1 MKIESQIEKISSF
14 QHLELLAN
22 QVVEGFISGMHKSP
36 FHGFSAEFAEH
47 KVYNVGESTKHI
59 DWKLFAKTDRL
70 YTKRFEEE
78 TNLRCHII
86 IDNSS
91 SMHYPKLKDSQQFYE
106 NKIGF
111 SVLASAVLMNLL
123 KKQRD
128 AVGLSVFS
136 DKYEYYAP
144 EKGSD
149 RHHRMILNALEGLL
163 EKPAVKKGTD
173 TITFLHQ
180 IAEKIHRRSMI
191 ILFTDMFQS
200 SPESRSLGTGEASR
214 EEALFNALQHLKHN
228 KHKVVLFH
236 VVDNK
241 TELNFDFDNTP
252 RKFIDVESGEEVAVF
267 ADNVKEEYEKQ
278 VESYFKKLALTC
290 AQNRIKYIPVG
301 VGESF
306 EKILM
311 TYLVEKQNFG

>member
-70 YTKRFEEE
+70 YAKRFEEE

-91 SMHYPKLKDSQQFYE
+91 SMHYPKLKESQNFFE

-136 DKYEYYAP
+136 DTYEYYAP

-149 RHHRMILNALEGLL
+149 RHHRMILNTLEGLL
-163 EKPAVKKGTD
+163 EKPVTKKNTD

-200 SPESRSLGTGEASR
+200 GPESRSLDKG

-241 TELNFDFDNTP
+241 TELNFDFDNAP
-252 RKFIDVESGEEVAVF
+252 RKFIDVETGEEVAIF

-278 VESYFKKLALTC
+278 VKIYFNKLALTC
-290 AQNRIKYIPVG
+290 SQNQIKYIPVS
-301 VGESF
+301 VNESF
-306 EKILM
+306 KKVLM
-311 TYLVEKQNFG
+311 TYLVEKQSFG

>member
-47 KVYNVGESTKHI
+47 KVYNPGESTKHI

-70 YTKRFEEE
+70 YTKRYEEE
-78 TNLRCHII
+78 TNLRCHLI

-91 SMHYPKLKDSQQFYE
+91 SMHYPKLKDSQLFYE

-128 AVGLSVFS
+128 AVGLSVNS
-136 DKYEYYAP
+136 DNYEYYAP

-149 RHHRMILNALEGLL
+149 RHHRMILNKLESLL
-163 EKPAVKKGTD
+163 ENSKTPKSTD
-173 TITFLHQ
+173 TISFLHQ

-200 SPESRSLGTGEASR
+200 GN
-214 EEALFNALQHLKHN
+214 EEALFTALQHLKHN
-228 KHKVVLFH
+228 KHKIVLFH
-236 VVDNK
+236 VIDEK
-241 TELNFDFDNTP
+241 TELNFDFDAAP
-252 RKFIDVESGEEVAVF
+252 RKFIDLESGEEINIF
-267 ADNVKEEYEKQ
+267 ADNIKETYENQ
-278 VESYFKKLALTC
+278 VSNYFKKVAITC
-290 AQNRIKYIPVG
+290 AQNKIKYVPVS
-301 VGESF
+301 VGANF
-306 EKILM
+306 EKILT
-311 TYLVEKQNFG
+311 TYLVEKQSFG

>member
-36 FHGFSAEFAEH
+36 FHGFSAEFSEH

-91 SMHYPKLKDSQQFYE
+91 SMHYPELKTNQSFYE

-136 DKYEYYAP
+136 DTYEYYAP

-163 EKPAVKKGTD
+163 EKQPVRKSTD

-180 IAEKIHRRSMI
+180 IAEKMHRRSMI

-200 SPESRSLGTGEASR
+200 GSDDSG

-241 TELNFDFDNTP
+241 KELNFDFDNAP
-252 RKFIDVESGEEVAVF
+252 RKFIDVETGEEVAIF
-267 ADNVKEEYEKQ
+267 ADNVKQEYEKQ
-278 VESYFKKLALTC
+278 VESYFKKLVLTC
-290 AQNRIKYIPVG
+290 VQNRIQYIPVS
-301 VGESF
+301 VGENF
-306 EKILM
+306 EKIM
-311 TYLVEKQNFG
+311 TAYLIEKQNFG

>member
-1 MKIESQIEKISSF
+1 MKIESQQEKISSF

-47 KVYNVGESTKHI
+47 KTYNIGESTKHI

-91 SMHYPKLKDSQQFYE
+91 SMHYPKLKESQVFYE
-106 NKIGF
+106 SKIGF

-128 AVGLSVFS
+128 AIGLSVFS
-136 DKYEYYAP
+136 DTYEYYAP

-149 RHHRMILNALEGLL
+149 RHHRMVLNALENLL
-163 EKPAVKKGTD
+163 EKPKTQKNTD

-180 IAEKIHRRSMI
+180 IAEKMHRRSMI
-191 ILFTDMFQS
+191 VLFTDMLHPQGS
-200 SPESRSLGTGEASR
+200 GAN

-236 VVDNK
+236 VIDNK
-241 TELNFDFDNTP
+241 TELNLDYDNTP
-252 RKFIDVESGEEVAVF
+252 RKFIDLESGEEVTIF
-267 ADNVKEEYEKQ
+267 ADNVKQEYEKG
-278 VESYFKKLALTC
+278 VNAYFKKLALTC
-290 AQNRIKYIPVG
+290 SQNKIKYIPVG
-301 VGESF
+301 VSDSF
-306 EKILM
+306 EKILT
-311 TYLVEKQNFG
+311 TYLVEKQKFG

>member
-47 KVYNVGESTKHI
+47 KVYNPGESTKHI

-70 YTKRFEEE
+70 YTKRYEEE
-78 TNLRCHII
+78 TNLRCHLI

-91 SMHYPKLKDSQQFYE
+91 SMHYPKLKDNQLFYE

-128 AVGLSVFS
+128 AVGLSVYS
-136 DKYEYYAP
+136 DSYEYYAP

-149 RHHRMILNALEGLL
+149 RHHRMILNKLESLL
-163 EKPAVKKGTD
+163 ENSKTPKSTD
-173 TITFLHQ
+173 TIFFLHQ

-191 ILFTDMFQS
+191 VLFTDMFQS
-200 SPESRSLGTGEASR
+200 GDED
-214 EEALFNALQHLKHN
+214 ALFTALQHLKHN
-228 KHKVVLFH
+228 KHKIVLFH
-236 VVDNK
+236 VIDEK
-241 TELNFDFDNTP
+241 TELNFDFDAAP
-252 RKFIDVESGEEVAVF
+252 RKFIDLESGEEINIF
-267 ADNVKEEYEKQ
+267 ADNIKETYENQ
-278 VESYFKKLALTC
+278 VSNYFKKVAITC
-290 AQNRIKYIPVG
+290 AQNKIKYVPVS
-301 VGESF
+301 VGANF
-306 EKILM
+306 EKILT
-311 TYLVEKQNFG
+311 TYLVEKQSFG

>member
-1 MKIESQIEKISSF
+1 MKIESNIEKISSF

-91 SMHYPKLKDSQQFYE
+91 SMHYPKLKVGQNFYE

-111 SVLASAVLMNLL
+111 SVLASVVLMNLL

-136 DKYEYYAP
+136 DTYEYYAP

-149 RHHRMILNALEGLL
+149 RHHRMILNTLENLL
-163 EKPAVKKGTD
+163 EIPVTQKTTDAV
-173 TITFLHQ
+173 TFLHQ

-191 ILFTDMFQS
+191 ILFTDMFHS
-200 SPESRSLGTGEASR
+200 GNSAVD
-214 EEALFNALQHLKHN
+214 EEALFTALQHLKHN

-236 VVDNK
+236 VVDAK
-241 TELNFDFDNTP
+241 TEVNFDFNNAP
-252 RKFIDVESGEEVAVF
+252 RKFVDIETGEEVAIY
-267 ADNVKEEYEKQ
+267 ADNVKEEYEKE
-278 VESYFKKLALTC
+278 VEKYFKKLSLTC
-290 AQNRIKYIPVG
+290 SQNRIKYIPVS
-301 VGESF
+301 VDESF
-306 EKILM
+306 EKIM
-311 TYLVEKQNFG
+311 TTYLVEKQNFG

>member
-22 QVVEGFISGMHKSP
+22 QIVEGFISGMHKSP

-70 YTKRFEEE
+70 FTKRFEEE

-91 SMHYPKLKDSQQFYE
+91 SMHYPKLNENQPFYE
-106 NKIGF
+106 SKIGF

-128 AVGLSVFS
+128 AIGLSVFS
-136 DKYEYYAP
+136 DTYEYYAP

-149 RHHRMILNALEGLL
+149 RHHRMVLNALENLL
-163 EKPAVKKGTD
+163 EKPKTQKRTD

-180 IAEKIHRRSMI
+180 IAEKMHRRSMI

-200 SPESRSLGTGEASR
+200 GNEGV
-214 EEALFNALQHLKHN
+214 LFNALQHLKHN

-236 VVDNK
+236 VIDNK
-241 TELNFDFDNTP
+241 TELNLEYDNTP
-252 RKFIDVESGEEVAVF
+252 RKFIDLESGEEVTIF
-267 ADNVKEEYEKQ
+267 ADNVKREYEKG
-278 VESYFKKLALTC
+278 VNAYFKKLALTC
-290 AQNRIKYIPVG
+290 SQNKIKYIPVG
-301 VGESF
+301 VSDNF
-306 EKILM
+306 EKILT
-311 TYLVEKQNFG
+311 TYLVEKQKFG

>member
-1 MKIESQIEKISSF
+1 MKIESQIEKVASF
-14 QHLELLAN
+14 QHLEMLAN
-22 QVVEGFISGMHKSP
+22 QIVEGFISGIHKSP

-70 YTKRFEEE
+70 YTKKFEED

-91 SMHYPKLKDSQQFYE
+91 SMHYPKLEDNQKFYQ

-111 SVLASAVLMNLL
+111 SVLASAVLMNIL

-136 DKYEYYAP
+136 DSYEYYSP

-149 RHHRMILNALEGLL
+149 RHHRMILNALENLL
-163 EKPAVKKGTD
+163 EKPKVQKSTD
-173 TITFLHQ
+173 TIKYLHQ

-191 ILFTDMFQS
+191 ILFTDMFH
-200 SPESRSLGTGEASR
+200 PEASGGK
-214 EEALFNALQHLKHN
+214 EEALFTALQHLKHD

-236 VVDNK
+236 VIDNK
-241 TELNFDFDNTP
+241 TELNFDFDNAP
-252 RKFIDVESGEEVAVF
+252 RKFIDVETGDEVNIF
-267 ADNVKEEYEKQ
+267 ADNVKEEYEKGVQ
-278 VESYFKKLALTC
+278 SYFKKLALTC
-290 AQNRIKYIPVG
+290 SQNKIKYVPVG
-301 VGESF
+301 VAESF
-306 EKILM
+306 EKILT

>member
-1 MKIESQIEKISSF
+1 MKIESQIEKIASF
-14 QHLELLAN
+14 QHLEMLAN
-22 QVVEGFISGMHKSP
+22 QIVEGFISGMHKSP

-70 YTKRFEEE
+70 YTKKFEED

-91 SMHYPKLKDSQQFYE
+91 SMHYPKLEDKDQFFK

-111 SVLASAVLMNLL
+111 SVLASAVLMNIL

-136 DKYEYYAP
+136 NTYEYYAP
-144 EKGSD
+144 DKGSD
-149 RHHRMILNALEGLL
+149 RHHRMILNALENLL
-163 EKPAVKKGTD
+163 EKPKTQKSTD
-173 TITFLHQ
+173 TIKFLHQ

-200 SPESRSLGTGEASR
+200 GN
-214 EEALFNALQHLKHN
+214 EEALFTALQHLKHN

-236 VVDNK
+236 VIDNK
-241 TELNFDFDNTP
+241 TELNFDFDNAP
-252 RKFIDVESGEEVAVF
+252 RKFIDLETGDEVNLF
-267 ADNVKEEYEKQ
+267 AENVKVEYEKG
-278 VESYFKKLALTC
+278 VNSYFKKLALTC
-290 AQNRIKYIPVG
+290 SQNKIKYIPVG
-301 VGESF
+301 VGNNF
-306 EKILM
+306 EKILT

>member
-47 KVYNVGESTKHI
+47 KVYNPGESTKHM

-70 YTKRFEEE
+70 YTKRYEEE
-78 TNLRCHII
+78 TNLRCHLI

-91 SMHYPKLKDSQQFYE
+91 SMHYPKLKESQLFYE
-106 NKIGF
+106 SKIGF

-128 AVGLSVFS
+128 AVGLSVYS
-136 DKYEYYAP
+136 NTYEYYAP

-149 RHHRMILNALEGLL
+149 RHHRMILNKLESLL
-163 EKPAVKKGTD
+163 ENSKTPKSTD
-173 TITFLHQ
+173 TISFLHQ

-191 ILFTDMFQS
+191 VLFTDMFQ
-200 SPESRSLGTGEASR
+200 TGN
-214 EEALFNALQHLKHN
+214 EEELFTALQHLKHN
-228 KHKVVLFH
+228 KHKIVLFH
-236 VVDNK
+236 VIDEK
-241 TELNFDFDNTP
+241 TELNFDFDAAP
-252 RKFIDVESGEEVAVF
+252 RKFIDLESGEEINIF
-267 ADNVKEEYEKQ
+267 ADNIKETYENQ
-278 VESYFKKLALTC
+278 VSNYFKKVAITC
-290 AQNRIKYIPVG
+290 AQNKIKYVPVS
-301 VGESF
+301 VGANF
-306 EKILM
+306 EKILT
-311 TYLVEKQNFG
+311 TYLVEKQSFG

>member
-22 QVVEGFISGMHKSP
+22 QIVEGFISGMHKSP

-70 YTKRFEEE
+70 YTKRFEED

-91 SMHYPKLKDSQQFYE
+91 SMHYPKLSDKDKFFE

-111 SVLASAVLMNLL
+111 SVLASAVLMTIL

-136 DKYEYYAP
+136 DIYEYYAP

-149 RHHRMILNALEGLL
+149 RHHRMILNTLENLL
-163 EKPAVKKGTD
+163 VNPKASKKTD
-173 TITFLHQ
+173 TVTFLHQ
-180 IAEKIHRRSMI
+180 IAEKIHRRSLI
-191 ILFTDMFQS
+191 ILFTDMFH
-200 SPESRSLGTGEASR
+200 PDASGVD
-214 EEALFNALQHLKHN
+214 EEKLFTALQHLKHN

-236 VVDNK
+236 VIDNK
-241 TELNFDFDNTP
+241 TELNFEFDNAP
-252 RKFIDVESGEEVAVF
+252 RKFIDVESGDEVTVF
-267 ADNVKEEYEKQ
+267 ADNVKTAYEKG
-278 VESYFKKLALTC
+278 VSSYFKKIAATC
-290 AQNRIKYIPVG
+290 SQNKIKYIPVS
-301 VGESF
+301 VTDSF
-306 EKILM
+306 DKIIT
-311 TYLVEKQNFG
+311 TYLVEKQKFG

>member
-1 MKIESQIEKISSF
+1 MNIESQQEKIASF

-47 KVYNVGESTKHI
+47 KVYNIGESTKHI

-78 TNLRCHII
+78 TNMRCHVI

-91 SMHYPKLKDSQQFYE
+91 SMHYPKLKENQPFYE
-106 NKIGF
+106 SKIGF

-128 AVGLSVFS
+128 AIGLSVFS
-136 DKYEYYAP
+136 DSYEYYAP

-149 RHHRMILNALEGLL
+149 RHHRMILNALENLL
-163 EKPAVKKGTD
+163 EKPTTQKQTE

-180 IAEKIHRRSMI
+180 IAEKMHRRSMI
-191 ILFTDMFQS
+191 ILFTDMFHPNS
-200 SPESRSLGTGEASR
+200 AEGDED
-214 EEALFNALQHLKHN
+214 ALFNALQHLKHN
-228 KHKVVLFH
+228 KHKVILFH
-236 VVDNK
+236 VIDNK
-241 TELNFDFDNTP
+241 TELSLNYDSTP
-252 RKFIDVESGEEVAVF
+252 RKFIDLETGEEVTLF
-267 ADNVKEEYEKQ
+267 ADNVKQEYEKG
-278 VESYFKKLALTC
+278 VNNYFKKLALTC
-290 AQNRIKYIPVG
+290 SQNKIKYIPVSVSDG
-301 VGESF
+301 F
-306 EKILM
+306 EKIL
-311 TYLVEKQNFG
+311 TAYLVEKQKFG

>member
-1 MKIESQIEKISSF
+1 MKIESQIEKIASF
-14 QHLELLAN
+14 QHLEMLAN
-22 QVVEGFISGMHKSP
+22 QIVEGFISGMHKSP

-70 YTKRFEEE
+70 YTKKFEED

-91 SMHYPKLKDSQQFYE
+91 SMHYPKLQNKENFYQ

-111 SVLASAVLMNLL
+111 SVLASAVLMNIL

-136 DKYEYYAP
+136 DSYEYYSP

-149 RHHRMILNALEGLL
+149 RHHRMILNALENLL
-163 EKPAVKKGTD
+163 EKPKVQKTTD
-173 TITFLHQ
+173 TIKYLHQ

-200 SPESRSLGTGEASR
+200 NN
-214 EEALFNALQHLKHN
+214 EEALFTALQHLKHN

-236 VVDNK
+236 VIDNK
-241 TELNFDFDNTP
+241 TELNFDFDNAP
-252 RKFIDVESGEEVAVF
+252 RKFIDIETGDEVNLF
-267 ADNVKEEYEKQ
+267 ADNVKNEYEK
-278 VESYFKKLALTC
+278 VVSSYFKKLAMTC
-290 AQNRIKYIPVG
+290 SQNKIKYIPVG
-301 VGESF
+301 VADSF
-306 EKILM
+306 DKILT